1 MTNRKPWRPPADTG
15 QGTRAWAPD
24 CDARAVGNRCR
35 PDVAELVVPGRARD
49 ASAIELLYT
58 GSIPDGVKC
67 QPSDQRKMTA
77 MPVTYEAWLV
87 LLSIV
92 MAIQGAYVGLSLA
105 LQIDG
110 ASGTRRR
117 LLLAGATVSFAVA
130 IWTMHFV
137 GMLAVRLPFQV
148 DYLVLPTLLSFLVCA
163 IVVGGAVYATSSGP
177 LTMLRLT
184 LSSCLMG
191 GGIFAM
197 HYLGMS
203 ALDASAHMV
212 HDPVHVG
219 GSMAIAIAASGLAL
233 WLATGQAWR
242 APLMLSAAAFGMAI
256 SGMHYTAMT
265 GVTLYPF
272 VTSASAAPALSTDL
286 LAIVVAVVAFCV
298 SGIFFLL
305 LLPDSAPAEPVTLAV
320 AAVGPLA
327 PAVSADVAALPA
339 AGPASTAGIEA
350 GRGGAVS
357 ADVAALPA
365 AGPEPTAGIELGRG
379 GYGPL
384 GGAGSPPRRFARHLP
399 IERDGNTHFLPV
411 EHVVAVHANAHYSYI
426 FDGNDKLFC
435 PLAIGDVETRLDDRH
450 FVRVHRSHIVNIE
463 RVVGYRRSGDNE
475 LVEMAG
481 ATRSLVPVSRSRI
494 GSLKTRVAKLN
505 GHHPAPVRKRS
516 RLATQ

>member
-1 MTNRKPWRPPADTG
+1 
-15 QGTRAWAPD
+15 
-24 CDARAVGNRCR
+24 
-35 PDVAELVVPGRARD
+35 
-49 ASAIELLYT
+49 
-58 GSIPDGVKC
+58 
-67 QPSDQRKMTA
+67 

-105 LQIDG
+105 LQIAS

-177 LTMLRLT
+177 LTLLRLT

-212 HDPVHVG
+212 HDPIHVG
-219 GSMAIAIAASGLAL
+219 ASMAIAIAASGLAL
-233 WLATGQAWR
+233 WLAAGQAWR
-242 APLMLSAAAFGMAI
+242 APLILSAAAFGMAI

-298 SGIFFLL
+298 FGIFFLL
-305 LLPDSAPAEPVTLAV
+305 LLPDSGRTEPATLAV
-320 AAVGPLA
+320 ATLGPVA
-327 PAVSADVAALPA
+327 QAVSADVAALPA
-339 AGPASTAGIEA
+339 TDAETA
-350 GRGGAVS
+350 
-357 ADVAALPA
+357 
-365 AGPEPTAGIELGRG
+365 AGIELGRG

-399 IERDGNTHFLPV
+399 IEREGSTHFLPV
-411 EHVVAVHANAHYSYI
+411 EQVVAIHANAHYTYI

-435 PLAIGDVETRLDDRH
+435 PLAIGDVESRLDERH
-450 FVRVHRSHIVNIE
+450 FARVHRSHIVNIE
-463 RVVGYRRSGDNE
+463 RVAGYRRSGDNE
-475 LVEMAG
+475 LVEMSG
-481 ATRSLVPVSRSRI
+481 TNRCLVPVSRSRI
-494 GSLKTRVAKLN
+494 GSLKTRVANLN
-505 GHHPAPVRKRS
+505 GHDPAVIRKRP
-516 RLATQ
+516 RLAMQ